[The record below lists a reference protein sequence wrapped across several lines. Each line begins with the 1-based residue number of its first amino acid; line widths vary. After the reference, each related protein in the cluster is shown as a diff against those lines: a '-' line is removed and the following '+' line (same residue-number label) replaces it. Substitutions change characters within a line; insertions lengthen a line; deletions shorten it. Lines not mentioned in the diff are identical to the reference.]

1 MNAISGIVL
10 AGGKSQRMGADK
22 AFLEVGGIPTVQRVL
37 DVLELLSD
45 DLVIVTNSRER
56 YEGLP
61 GRLVSDV
68 YRGKGALDGI
78 YSGLLAARHD
88 YAIVVACDMPFLNP
102 RLLRYLVGLAAGYD
116 VVVPDLG
123 DRRLETTHAVYAKTC
138 LGPIKQ
144 LLLADQLKIIKLFPL
159 VRVRYVGR
167 EEMLKIAPR
176 LLSFSNM
183 NTPADWQEAQQLAG
197 ELGQMADPPG

>member
-45 DLVIVTNSRER
+45 DLIIVTNSRKR

-68 YRGKGALDGI
+68 YRGKGALGGI
-78 YSGLLAARHD
+78 YSGLLAARHG

-138 LGPIKQ
+138 LEPIKQ
-144 LLLADQLKIIKLFPL
+144 LLLADQLKITKLFPL

-167 EEMLKIAPR
+167 EEMLEIAPR
-176 LLSFSNM
+176 LLSFLNM
-183 NTPADWQEAQQLAG
+183 NTPADWQEVQQL
-197 ELGQMADPPG
+197 ADPPG

>member
-10 AGGKSQRMGADK
+10 AGGKSRRMGTDK

-37 DVLELLSD
+37 NALESLSD
-45 DLVIVTNSRER
+45 DLIIVTNDPER

-68 YRGKGALDGI
+68 YPGKGALGGI

-88 YAIVVACDMPFLNP
+88 YTIVVACDMPFLNP
-102 RLLRYLVGLAAGYD
+102 RLLRYLVSLAAGYD
-116 VVVPDLG
+116 VVVPDSG
-123 DRRLETTHAVYAKTC
+123 NGHLETTHAVYARTC
-138 LGPIKQ
+138 LDPIKQ
-144 LLLADQLKIIKLFPL
+144 LLLADQLKIIKLFPA

-167 EEMLKIAPR
+167 DELLKIDPR
-176 LLSFSNM
+176 LLSLLNM
-183 NTPADWQEAQQLAG
+183 NTLADWQKVQQLAG
-197 ELGQMADPPG
+197 EPGQLTDLAG